1 VGHGTENLVHG
12 PWIRENGSVVRELSD
27 GQKIHALSSGRED
40 HSAVVINP
48 SDISVHRIPS
58 GPVTEMNILKGTVTS
73 MTLERATGCA
83 LISVQVGDIVLKS
96 RMTVDKMKEDMI
108 SPASEV
114 ILTFSPEN
122 VRWI

>member
-1 VGHGTENLVHG
+1 
-12 PWIRENGSVVRELSD
+12 
-27 GQKIHALSSGRED
+27 
-40 HSAVVINP
+40 
-48 SDISVHRIPS
+48 
-58 GPVTEMNILKGTVTS
+58 